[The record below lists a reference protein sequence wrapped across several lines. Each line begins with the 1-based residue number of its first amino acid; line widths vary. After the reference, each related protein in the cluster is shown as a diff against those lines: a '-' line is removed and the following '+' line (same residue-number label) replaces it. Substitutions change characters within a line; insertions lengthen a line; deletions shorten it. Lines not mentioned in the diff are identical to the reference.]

1 METLGEGCTA
11 GKVQQKRGCPEARS
25 GRFSPGRMESGSVC
39 SQTPFFRPAP
49 RQAPGM
55 PTKPG
60 PPSASFL
67 MRGDRGNKQVTQR
80 TWPAQGAQS
89 CGGTR
94 GGPGGSGGQ
103 AQAERERVSRED
115 ALKELVG
122 QGRGACGAGAAGL
135 GLGGGT
141 AERRRKNRLS
151 SLPPPKASLQPHSQ
165 PPHPIPRTEK
175 GFPPVCNSQDGP
187 PEGSV
192 GPAGVDRVTSAPRAP
207 SQITRFPY
215 GDVLGGGQLSQIL
228 PLLLKPRHKLPTR
241 DLCRTGRLST
251 LPEALGSTY
260 GHTINLVWAKG
271 QDLFSS

>member
-55 PTKPG
+55 PTKPS

-175 GFPPVCNSQDGP
+175 GFRQFAILRTGHKRAVWALQVWTGSLPP
-187 PEGSV
+187 
-192 GPAGVDRVTSAPRAP
+192 PRAP

-260 GHTINLVWAKG
+260 GHTINLLWAKG